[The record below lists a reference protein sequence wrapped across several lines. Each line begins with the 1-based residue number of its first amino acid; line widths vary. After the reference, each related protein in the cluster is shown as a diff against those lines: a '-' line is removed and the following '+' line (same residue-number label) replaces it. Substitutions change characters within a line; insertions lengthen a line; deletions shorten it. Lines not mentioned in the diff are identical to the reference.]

1 MTTGNHDGRPET
13 QRTAQESVP
22 DRIRYLILSRTLV
35 PGQRLVQSELA
46 KQLGVSRTPI
56 REALHRL
63 ESDGLVKLSPHKGA
77 SVADLSIS
85 DLKDIYSIRIAIEGY
100 GAYLAAQN
108 VTDPDLIQLEELMR
122 RMREVFEQGD
132 RWHLLEVNREF
143 YAVLYSMAQ
152 QPRLYALIMKHID
165 LADMY
170 RRMAFAI
177 DHYYGHTIADH
188 EELLAAFREADPNAA
203 ERVTRDQLQQTLASL
218 LLFLEQTAPV

>member
-1 MTTGNHDGRPET
+1 MTDGNHDGRPSSL
-13 QRTAQESVP
+13 RTAQESVP
-22 DRIRYLILSRTLV
+22 DRIRHLILSRTLA

-46 KQLGVSRTPI
+46 EQLGVSRTPI

-85 DLKDIYSIRIAIEGY
+85 DLKDIYTIRIAIEGY

-108 VTDPDLIQLEELMR
+108 VKDQDLVELEALLR
-122 RMREVFEQGD
+122 RMREGFEQSD

-143 YAVLYSMAQ
+143 YAVLYALAE
-152 QPRLYALIMKHID
+152 QPRLYALIMNHID

-188 EELLAAFREADPNAA
+188 EELLATFREADPQAA
-203 ERVTRDQLQQTLASL
+203 ERVTRDQLRQTLASL
-218 LLFLEQTAPV
+218 LLFLEQTGPV

>member
-1 MTTGNHDGRPET
+1 MTDGNHDGRPSSL
-13 QRTAQESVP
+13 RTAQESVP
-22 DRIRYLILSRTLV
+22 YPIRHLILSRTLA

-46 KQLGVSRTPI
+46 EQLGVSRTPI

-63 ESDGLVKLSPHKGA
+63 ESAGLVKLSPHKGA

-85 DLKDIYSIRIAIEGY
+85 DLKDIYTIRIAIEGY

-108 VTDPDLIQLEELMR
+108 VKDQDLVELEALLR
-122 RMREVFEQGD
+122 RMREGFEQSD

-143 YAVLYSMAQ
+143 YAVLYALAE
-152 QPRLYALIMKHID
+152 QPRLYALIMNHID

-188 EELLAAFREADPNAA
+188 EELLATFREADPQAA
-203 ERVTRDQLQQTLASL
+203 ERVTRDQLRQTLASL
-218 LLFLEQTAPV
+218 LLFLEQTGPV

>member
-1 MTTGNHDGRPET
+1 MTDGNHDHRDRP

-22 DRIRYLILSRTLV
+22 DRIRHLILSRTLA

-46 KQLGVSRTPI
+46 EQLGVSRTPI

-85 DLKDIYSIRIAIEGY
+85 ELKDIYSIRIAVEGY
-100 GAYLAAQN
+100 GAYLAARN
-108 VTDPDLIQLEELMR
+108 ATDQDLVQFENLLS

-132 RWHLLEVNREF
+132 RWQLLEINREF
-143 YAVLYSMAQ
+143 YSVLYARAQ
-152 QPRLYALIMKHID
+152 QPLLYALIMKHID

-188 EELLAAFREADPNAA
+188 EALLATFRKADPQAA
-203 ERVTRDQLQQTLASL
+203 ERVTRDQLHQTLTSL
-218 LLFLEQTAPV
+218 LLFLEQTASV

>member
-1 MTTGNHDGRPET
+1 MTDGNHDGRPSSL
-13 QRTAQESVP
+13 RTAQESVP
-22 DRIRYLILSRTLV
+22 DRIRHLILSRTLV

-46 KQLGVSRTPI
+46 EQLGVSRTPI

-108 VTDPDLIQLEELMR
+108 VKDQDLVELEALLR
-122 RMREVFEQGD
+122 RMREGFEQSD

-143 YAVLYSMAQ
+143 YAVLYAIAE
-152 QPRLYALIMKHID
+152 QPRLYALIMNHID

-188 EELLAAFREADPNAA
+188 EALLTTFREADPQGA

-218 LLFLEQTAPV
+218 LRFLEQTAAV

>member
-1 MTTGNHDGRPET
+1 LTDGNHDRRDRP

-22 DRIRYLILSRTLV
+22 DRIRHLILSRTLA

-46 KQLGVSRTPI
+46 EQLGVSRTPI

-85 DLKDIYSIRIAIEGY
+85 ELKDIYSIRIAVEGY
-100 GAYLAAQN
+100 GAYLAARN
-108 VTDPDLIQLEELMR
+108 ATDKDLVQFENLLS

-132 RWHLLEVNREF
+132 RWQLLEINREF
-143 YAVLYSMAQ
+143 YSVLYARAQ

-188 EELLAAFREADPNAA
+188 EALLATFRKADPQAA
-203 ERVTRDQLQQTLASL
+203 ERVTRDQLHQTLTSL
-218 LLFLEQTAPV
+218 LLFLEQTASV